1 MSVDIGPGCDRVVI
15 LNTFFYD
22 KKKKIVS
29 TFYLTLLVL
38 TILEAGL
45 NGCPDQMRN
54 SVFSVILTL
63 LLPIRLY
70 SSV

>member
-1 MSVDIGPGCDRVVI
+1 MSVDRGPGCDRVVI

-22 KKKKIVS
+22 KKKIVS